1 MAHTDEQ
8 TILDQL
14 VAMSRAL
21 GEPGRDYVILGE
33 GNTSA
38 RVGDDRMWVK
48 ASGARLQGITADGF
62 VQVRRDKVLAMF
74 DAGDPSASS
83 GQVLSDADVERGLRE
98 AMVDST
104 APRRPSVE
112 TLLHAYL
119 LGLDGVN
126 FIGHTHPT
134 AVNAILCANGGK
146 QAVAGRICP
155 DEIVVCGPSPLW
167 IDYVDPGVPLAR
179 AVREQTQRYITE
191 HGGSPQSVLMQNH
204 GLIAL
209 GATAAQVEAIIAT
222 WVKTARII
230 AGAMAFG
237 GPRFLSDDNVA
248 RICTR
253 PDEVYRRRG
262 ITGDK
267 R

>member
-1 MAHTDEQ
+1 MADIDEKK
-8 TILDQL
+8 ILDQL

-21 GEPGRDYVILGE
+21 GEPARDYVILGE

-38 RVGDDRMWVK
+38 RVGDDRMFVK
-48 ASGARLQGITADGF
+48 ASGARLEGITADGF
-62 VQVRRDKVLAMF
+62 VEVNRARVLEML
-74 DAGDPSASS
+74 DAGD
-83 GQVLSDADVERGLRE
+83 LTDAEVEEGLRK
-98 AMVDST
+98 ALVDPN
-104 APRRPSVE
+104 AKRRPSVE

-119 LGLDGVN
+119 LGMEGVN

-134 AVNAILCANGGK
+134 AVNAILCSREGK
-146 QAVAGRICP
+146 DAVAGRICP
-155 DEIVVCGPSPLW
+155 DEIVVCGVAPLF

-179 AVREQTQRYITE
+179 AVRAETQRYVE
-191 HGGSPQSVLMQNH
+191 RYGSRPQSVLMQNH

-209 GATAAQVEAIIAT
+209 GATPTQVEAITAT

-230 AGAMAFG
+230 TGAMAFG

-253 PDEVYRRRG
+253 PDEIHRRRG
-262 ITGDK
+262 ITGDS